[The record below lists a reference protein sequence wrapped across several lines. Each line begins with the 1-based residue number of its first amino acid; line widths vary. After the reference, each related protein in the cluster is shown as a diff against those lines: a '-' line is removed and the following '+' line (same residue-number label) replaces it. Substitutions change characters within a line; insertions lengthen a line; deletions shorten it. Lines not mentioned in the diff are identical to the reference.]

1 MTAAWSTSSLG
12 EAYLGEMYLTAAGDD
27 GVPVVDDTPPDPY
40 TLGGRVTAYR
50 WDILNPDDVR
60 LGELDV
66 EGGSLSWSV
75 DREIR
80 STGMLTW
87 AGLTVPEWTQIR
99 VQPWVSIDFADGETD
114 SWPLGVYLP
123 ATPTIHWSDAVATA
137 DVDLYD
143 KLLILVEDKV
153 NATFAVP
160 AGAVVTEQVEA
171 IIASAGESRMSIAA
185 STATLRSAMVWEP
198 GTTKLRI
205 INDLLA
211 AINYFSLWVDGY
223 GYFRSDPYQA
233 PQYRV
238 VRRSFTDGVDSIY
251 SPDFAHD
258 RDTFSVPNVVTLIS
272 RADGATPALT
282 STASNDD
289 PTDPLSTVS
298 RGREIEVVEVDVE
311 AASQVILDDLAKR
324 RLEDL
329 SRVSSTLDLEHA
341 PVPLALN
348 DRVQFRSTI
357 AGITTS
363 GVVQGMTVDC
373 DPLALMRCHIQEV
386 R

>member
-1 MTAAWSTSSLG
+1 M
-12 EAYLGEMYLTAAGDD
+12 
-27 GVPVVDDTPPDPY
+27 
-40 TLGGRVTAYR
+40 
-50 WDILNPDDVR
+50 
-60 LGELDV
+60 
-66 EGGSLSWSV
+66 
-75 DREIR
+75 
-80 STGMLTW
+80 
-87 AGLTVPEWTQIR
+87 
-99 VQPWVSIDFADGETD
+99 
-114 SWPLGVYLP
+114 
-123 ATPTIHWSDAVATA
+123 
-137 DVDLYD
+137 
-143 KLLILVEDKV
+143 
-153 NATFAVP
+153 
-160 AGAVVTEQVEA
+160 
-171 IIASAGESRMSIAA
+171 
-185 STATLRSAMVWEP
+185 
-198 GTTKLRI
+198 
-205 INDLLA
+205 
-211 AINYFSLWVDGY
+211 
-223 GYFRSDPYQA
+223 
-233 PQYRV
+233 

-282 STASNDD
+282 STALNDD
-289 PTDPLSTVS
+289 PSDPLSTVS

>member
-1 MTAAWSTSSLG
+1 MTAAWPGLG
-12 EAYLGEMYLTAAGDD
+12 
-27 GVPVVDDTPPDPY
+27 DPY

-50 WDILNPDDVR
+50 WDILNLDDLR
-60 LGELDV
+60 LGELGV
-66 EGGSLSWSV
+66 TGGALSWSV

-99 VQPWVSIDFADGETD
+99 VQPWVSIDFADGTTD

-160 AGAVVTEQVEA
+160 AGAVVTQQVEA
-171 IIASAGESRMSIAA
+171 IIASAGESRVSIAA

-198 GTTKLRI
+198 GTSKLRI

-238 VRRSFTDGVDSIY
+238 VRRSYTDGVDSIY

-272 RADGATPALT
+272 RADGVTPALRST
-282 STASNDD
+282 SRNDD
-289 PTDPLSTVS
+289 PADPLSTVS
-298 RGREIEVVEVDVE
+298 RGREIEVVDVGVE
-311 AASQVILDDLAKR
+311 AASQVILDDLANQKIFKDNGGEKVQLVER
-324 RLEDL
+324 
-329 SRVSSTLDLEHA
+329 
-341 PVPLALN
+341 LN
-348 DRVQFRSTI
+348 DNPMCVDTLKK
-357 AGITTS
+357 
-363 GVVQGMTVDC
+363 TV
-373 DPLALMRCHIQEV
+373 LKNL
-386 R
+386 

>member
-1 MTAAWSTSSLG
+1 
-12 EAYLGEMYLTAAGDD
+12 
-27 GVPVVDDTPPDPY
+27 
-40 TLGGRVTAYR
+40 
-50 WDILNPDDVR
+50 
-60 LGELDV
+60 
-66 EGGSLSWSV
+66 
-75 DREIR
+75 
-80 STGMLTW
+80 MLTW

-211 AINYFSLWVDGY
+211 AVNYFLSL
-223 GYFRSDPYQA
+223 
-233 PQYRV
+233 
-238 VRRSFTDGVDSIY
+238 I
-251 SPDFAHD
+251 
-258 RDTFSVPNVVTLIS
+258 
-272 RADGATPALT
+272 
-282 STASNDD
+282 
-289 PTDPLSTVS
+289 
-298 RGREIEVVEVDVE
+298 
-311 AASQVILDDLAKR
+311 
-324 RLEDL
+324 
-329 SRVSSTLDLEHA
+329 
-341 PVPLALN
+341 
-348 DRVQFRSTI
+348 
-357 AGITTS
+357 
-363 GVVQGMTVDC
+363 
-373 DPLALMRCHIQEV
+373 HI
-386 R
+386 